1 MTSYVLVVGLK
12 RMRKEYR
19 ADVVLNQSEIVR
31 RFIDRGTPR
40 RKTSLPGVA
49 TRWTRWSRGKFPR
62 GIICG
67 GKIFSLP
74 SSLTPC
80 WPVVKTSIALTNRR
94 NETTRKIASRNK
106 HRTTVEVNDAPRRF
120 ALARTRTSTVDRLVS
135 VLLATARYCSLLLAA
150 ARMPATR
157 HEHRHAPRPLRYRL
171 SLSYRF
177 YPLSPT
183 IRLQLRHYGHMAV
196 AHFHFYHSP
205 FKPRSN

>member
-12 RMRKEYR
+12 QMRNEYR

-31 RFIDRGTPR
+31 RFIDRGSPR
-40 RKTSLPGVA
+40 CETSLPGVV

-62 GIICG
+62 RIICG
-67 GKIFSLP
+67 RKIFSLP

-135 VLLATARYCSLLLAA
+135 VLLATARYYSLLLECPPRARASPCPTPAA
-150 ARMPATR
+150 LSAIVKL
-157 HEHRHAPRPLRYRL
+157 PLLPIIPY
-171 SLSYRF
+171 Y
-177 YPLSPT
+177 
-183 IRLQLRHYGHMAV
+183 
-196 AHFHFYHSP
+196 
-205 FKPRSN
+205 